1 MEALKEG
8 TVIKV
13 QGITG
18 DVTVIKVNDD
28 GLTAEGSTE
37 VNGVF
42 SQVSFNITDIIP
54 AENNLFP
61 VLVAPEVAVQEVN
74 RWLDYKRVKPT
85 KRMVNA
91 EYIQELVQGICYGD
105 VTINA
110 NNHIIHK
117 LNFPI
122 LDKTGGIL
130 FDKLEYVPNLTAQK
144 VNECVSAV
152 GNSQISM
159 TIAYGAALSGKA
171 VSIIG
176 LLDTTDLA
184 ILASVGV
191 FFT

>member
-8 TVIKV
+8 VVIKV

-37 VNGVF
+37 VNGAF
-42 SQVSFNITDIIP
+42 SQVSFNISDIIP

-61 VLVAPEVAVQEVN
+61 VLVAPELAVQEVN

-122 LDKTGGIL
+122 LDKGGAIL

-144 VNECVSAV
+144 VNECVSAA

-171 VSIIG
+171 VAIIG